1 MDSDSPAPPS
11 HLFVYGTLRPAYAR
25 MAGSSAAMTP
35 PTALHEAGR
44 HLGEATLDGY
54 ALIHLGAYPA
64 ITAAPPPS
72 RVIGDVYALPT
83 PPPPELLATLDA
95 YEGIEPDL
103 PHPHEY
109 TREAAVVTLTGNGG
123 GDGSRGGGD
132 GTGESVRVWIYTY
145 AWPTHGGELVPGG
158 DWLAWVAARA
168 AKGGGPE
175 AAPRGL
181 RYLGGGEGDATG
193 AGGVGEG

>member
-1 MDSDSPAPPS
+1 MRWRAFPLPCPLPPSVAPPP
-11 HLFVYGTLRPAYAR
+11 PAL
-25 MAGSSAAMTP
+25 SSPHRA
-35 PTALHEAGR
+35 
-44 HLGEATLDGY
+44 GY

-83 PPPPELLATLDA
+83 PLPPELMATLDA

-109 TREAAVVTLTGNGG
+109 TREAAVVTLTGNDG
-123 GDGSRGGGD
+123 GDGGDRSGGGGN
-132 GTGESVRVWIYTY
+132 GTGVSVRVWIYTY
-145 AWPTHGGELVPGG
+145 AWPTHGGVVVPGG
-158 DWLAWVAARA
+158 DWLSWVATRA

-175 AAPRGL
+175 AARRGL
-181 RYLGGGEGDATG
+181 RDVGSGAGDTAEADGMGEG
-193 AGGVGEG
+193 